1 MPQKK
6 QTTSRSKPRS
16 VSTTSKGGSRA
27 GGAVWLWLA
36 LAAIIAVADQY
47 TKTLVLGY
55 YKLGDVMPV
64 TSFFN
69 ITRLRVKQFKCFFH
83 NINHPLFLFSFMFK
97 NIPIDI

>member
-69 ITRLRVKQFKCFFH
+69 ITRLH
-83 NINHPLFLFSFMFK
+83 NAGAAFSFLAVGAVSTVA
-97 NIPIDI
+97 